1 MAKFRDRDYFH
12 GRISKNDAEKQ
23 LEDMQAGT
31 FLVRVEQFK
40 KSLLIILTLKD
51 QTGKIR
57 HVCLPNGKRGKKSS
71 ILKLNTHLKSKEE
84 TLDHV
89 LKKGQSQL
97 KYPLPFGQCHQS
109 NYVESLIVSLTCT
122 ICETQ
127 YPTEKRLNNHMDMT
141 HRITECGACDKIIF
155 PFQFAGHKNNCTLRK
170 IIMCNKCGY
179 TTQTSRLLTAHKK
192 VHEKYENAIKC
203 QHCDKY
209 FVSEERLNS
218 HFNWRHKRD
227 FKCTYC
233 DQKFTTKGAQH
244 YHEQNMHTF
253 INGKA
258 LHKCSL
264 CTFTCEDSF
273 TMQVHKAKHRKKN
286 FGPFIC
292 KNCNREFKSQDN
304 LIKHVKKRICKKIT
318 VEESEE
324 EVVLSFF

>member
-1 MAKFRDRDYFH
+1 MAKFKDRDYFH
-12 GRISKNDAEKQ
+12 GRISKNEAEKQ
-23 LEDMQAGT
+23 LDDMQAGT

-40 KSLLIILTLKD
+40 KSLLIVLTLKD

-57 HVCLPNGKRGKKSS
+57 HVCLPNGKGGNKSS
-71 ILKLNTHLKSKEE
+71 ILKLNTHLKNKEE

-127 YPTEKRLNNHMDMT
+127 YPTEKRLTSHMDST
-141 HRITECGACDKIIF
+141 HRMAECGACDKIIF
-155 PFQFAGHKNNCTLRK
+155 PFQFAGHKNNCTLSK
-170 IIMCNKCGY
+170 IIMCNKCDY
-179 TTQTSRLLTAHKK
+179 TTQTSKLLKQHKK
-192 VHEKYENAIKC
+192 VHEKYENAINC
-203 QHCDKY
+203 QQCNKS
-209 FVSEERLNS
+209 FFSEKMLNR
-218 HFNWRHKRD
+218 HFLARHKKE
-227 FKCTYC
+227 FYC
-233 DQKFTTKGAQH
+233 DYCGQKFASKFGKQN
-244 YHEQNMHTF
+244 HEKNMHTF
-253 INGKA
+253 INGRV
-258 LHKCSL
+258 LHRCRL
-264 CTFTCEDSF
+264 CTFTSEDSF
-273 TMQVHKAKHRKKN
+273 TMQVHKAKHRTKY

-304 LIKHVKKRICKKIT
+304 LTKHVIKKICKRIT